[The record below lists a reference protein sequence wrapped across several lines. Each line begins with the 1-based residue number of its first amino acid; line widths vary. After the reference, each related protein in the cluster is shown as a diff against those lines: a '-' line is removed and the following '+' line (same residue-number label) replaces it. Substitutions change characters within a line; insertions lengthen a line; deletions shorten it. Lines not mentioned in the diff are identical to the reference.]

1 MVIYSCT
8 RSNSEVGSILTDTRR
23 LNVAV
28 SRVKAKLVTLA
39 RDHLPIRRVKEF
51 LGATGWSEW
60 NQLFDCHYIL
70 YFGSMFV
77 LPLVMQYF
85 HMK

>member
-8 RSNSEVGSILTDTRR
+8 VSNSEVGSILTDTRR

-28 SRVKAKLVTLA
+28 SRVKAKLVILEDEVTLA

-51 LGATGWSEW
+51 LGVDGVVRVEST
-60 NQLFDCHYIL
+60 I
-70 YFGSMFV
+70 
-77 LPLVMQYF
+77 
-85 HMK
+85 

>member
-1 MVIYSCT
+1 MVVIYSCT
-8 RSNSEVGSILTDTRR
+8 VSNSEVGSILTDTRR

-51 LGATGWSEW
+51 LGVDGVVRVEST
-60 NQLFDCHYIL
+60 I
-70 YFGSMFV
+70 
-77 LPLVMQYF
+77 
-85 HMK
+85 